1 MGSHRVSR
9 PDGKRWCEVVD
20 MDFVEY
26 LTHVIVEQD
35 PTIGCRRRGTAL
47 DWYGLP
53 REKSLFY
60 SSPGCG
66 MPIGNLTS
74 QLFSNVY
81 LNELDQYAKRHLHCR
96 HYGRYV
102 DDFYVVSANRDW
114 LRSLQRPLT
123 DFLESHLNL
132 TVNSGKTVIVDVRQ
146 GVEFLGAFLKPHR
159 RYVSNRTLHRMR
171 QKILG
176 HYRSYRLRREMFYNL
191 RYVYQY
197 GYYLHG
203 MKKYMLFDST
213 HSMSS
218 CICEL
223 GCQ

>member
-1 MGSHRVSR
+1 MSR

-26 LTHVIVEQD
+26 
-35 PTIGCRRRGTAL
+35 
-47 DWYGLP
+47 
-53 REKSLFY
+53 
-60 SSPGCG
+60 
-66 MPIGNLTS
+66 LTS

-132 TVNSGKTVIVDVRQ
+132 TVNSRKTVIVDVRQ

-171 QKILG
+171 QKILMLAKTP
-176 HYRSYRLRREMFYNL
+176 SADRLHCPTDRD
-191 RYVYQY
+191 
-197 GYYLHG
+197 G
-203 MKKYMLFDST
+203 
-213 HSMSS
+213 
-218 CICEL
+218 
-223 GCQ
+223 